1 MSDII
6 DNRDRHLA
14 EQIRTNLDSSTAAH
28 FAVGYFFL
36 SGFTAIADKLPHIKH
51 LRLLIG
57 NTTNRQTIEQIAQ
70 GYQQLE
76 LIEDRLDAQT
86 YPNHQALV
94 TDNSKQVRSQ
104 LELLEQSDESETL
117 VKNLVQ
123 TIESKRLEVK
133 VYTKGVLHAKA
144 YIFDYGD
151 IFDGKGKKLDRS

>member
-94 TDNSKQVRSQ
+94 TDNSKPEPSR
-104 LELLEQSDESETL
+104 TL
-117 VKNLVQ
+117 
-123 TIESKRLEVK
+123 
-133 VYTKGVLHAKA
+133 
-144 YIFDYGD
+144 
-151 IFDGKGKKLDRS
+151 